1 MVSSFAYARAT
12 SVDDAVTRLARAGA
26 RPCAGGTDLLG
37 CLRDDIFQASVVV
50 SLQGIERLGGIG
62 GVTPSAAARP
72 GTLRIG
78 ALATI
83 AEIARHPDVRARYA
97 ALAEAAALVA
107 SPQLRNQGTLGG
119 NLCQRPRCW
128 FYRGGYPCARKGG
141 ETCFAMQGDN
151 RYHCIFGGSTCLI
164 VHPSDTA
171 PALVALDAQVRIAG
185 ARGERTVAAGD
196 FFVLPERD
204 MTKENV
210 LEAGEIV
217 TEILLPAPPT
227 RSTYRKARSRG
238 AWDFAL
244 AGAAVA
250 LTMRDGIVRAA
261 RVVLSGVAPIPWRAA
276 AAERALEGRRLDA
289 RTLERAA
296 EAAVAGAQPLEHNGY
311 KVPLARGVVEEA
323 LSSLS
328 G

>member
-1 MVSSFAYARAT
+1 MTSSFAYARAT

-26 RPCAGGTDLLG
+26 RACAGGTDLLG
-37 CLRDDIFQASVVV
+37 CLRDEVFEASVVV
-50 SLQGIERLGGIG
+50 SLKGLDRLRGIG
-62 GVTPSAAARP
+62 EATGSGAASPA
-72 GTLRIG
+72 TLRIG

-83 AEIARHPDVRARYA
+83 AQIAHHPDVRARYT

-185 ARGERTVAAGD
+185 PRGERTVPAGD

-210 LEAGEIV
+210 LETGEIV
-217 TEILLPAPPT
+217 TEVLLPSPPT
-227 RSTYRKARSRG
+227 RSAYRKARGRG
-238 AWDFAL
+238 SWDFAL
-244 AGAAVA
+244 AGGAVA
-250 LTMRDGIVRAA
+250 LTMRDGIVRTA

-276 AAERALEGRRLDA
+276 GAERALEGRRLDA
-289 RTLERAA
+289 RAIARAA

-311 KVPLARGVVEEA
+311 KVLLARGVVEEA